1 LRRLRRNPI
10 ISLSKVSI
18 LLDYLIEG
26 LSYNPVDHTATSGPT
41 VMEAALI
48 AKHVYSGEK
57 GDELPG
63 GWKMLEDPYMV
74 GGLRMGVYGRKVR
87 MERWNM

>member
-1 LRRLRRNPI
+1 
-10 ISLSKVSI
+10 
-18 LLDYLIEG
+18 
-26 LSYNPVDHTATSGPT
+26 
-41 VMEAALI
+41 MEAALI

-63 GWKMLEDPYMV
+63 GWKMLEIHIWLEVFEWAYM
-74 GGLRMGVYGRKVR
+74 GEKVR

>member
-1 LRRLRRNPI
+1 
-10 ISLSKVSI
+10 VSI

-57 GDELPG
+57 GDELPVDG
-63 GWKMLEDPYMV
+63 KCLKIHIWLEVFEWAYM
-74 GGLRMGVYGRKVR
+74 GEKVR